1 MSILVALLIG
11 TGLGVVTGLIFK
23 RNGDYMVIDLVV
35 GIAGSLVGMALYA
48 FTNLQGGFFSMS
60 GILTAAV
67 CSAVFL
73 AIYQL
78 VLKIP
83 KHKKVEHH

>member
-1 MSILVALLIG
+1 MSILIALLIG
-11 TGLGVVTGLIFK
+11 AGLCTATGLVFK

-35 GIAGSLVGMALYA
+35 GVAGSLVGMALYA
-48 FTNLQGGFFSMS
+48 FTNLQSGFFSPA
-60 GILTAAV
+60 GIFTSAV
-67 CSAVFL
+67 CAAVFL

-83 KHKKVEHH
+83 KHKKLEHH